1 MNGCSPKLADL
12 LASRSFPGTRGTD
25 RAFLQGRALDGSQF
39 EGSPDIVGRA
49 HVKRAEAAGVNPTGK
64 WYSGP
69 LARYP
74 GDPEAWVDS
83 LSDVR
88 RIAERRNLNVQGA
101 VNVVAPEVSR
111 TPLSGESYRVA
122 DDIVERHVADRLED
136 QPDLGPVE
144 QADLRDS
151 LSRSLS
157 GLPR

>member
-1 MNGCSPKLADL
+1 M
-12 LASRSFPGTRGTD
+12 
-25 RAFLQGRALDGSQF
+25 
-39 EGSPDIVGRA
+39 GRA

-101 VNVVAPEVSR
+101 VNVVAPESS
-111 TPLSGESYRVA
+111 TPPAPYRVA
-122 DDIVERHVADRLED
+122 DDIVAGHVADRLAEH
-136 QPDLGPVE
+136 PDLDR
-144 QADLRDS
+144 ADLTDS